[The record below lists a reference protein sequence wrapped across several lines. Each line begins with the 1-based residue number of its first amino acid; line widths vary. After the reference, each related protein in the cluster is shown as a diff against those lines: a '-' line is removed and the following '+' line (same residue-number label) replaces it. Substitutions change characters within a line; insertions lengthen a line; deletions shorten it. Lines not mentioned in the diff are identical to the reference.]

1 MTSNSSGLIRFRFHI
16 LVVLLGLFAAAALV
30 EIAAV
35 FGEGFPDWYLHAA
48 MWGLLLTYGFLALTR
63 FWEGKRFRPWIYSV
77 IFVALSSFWISVM
90 ARLIPASEV
99 LRNGVLAQREPMSI
113 LWVSI
118 VLLALTGVGVVILG
132 VIVPKAVREKAAS
145 NQKQ

>member
-63 FWEGKRFRPWIYSV
+63 FWEGKRVRPWIYTV
-77 IFVALSSFWISVM
+77 VFVALSGFWVSVM

-99 LRNGVLAQREPMSI
+99 LRNGVLVPRESMSI

-118 VLLALTGVGVVILG
+118 VLLALTDLGVVILG
-132 VIVPKAVREKAAS
+132 AIVPGAVRQKAAS
-145 NQKQ
+145 DSKQ